1 MINKDL
7 IYKRRELCK
16 NLENRK
22 ITKDEY
28 DREFTKL
35 TSEIH
40 KQFREISEA
49 NKVEI
54 KADLKK
60 KIYTAKEL
68 KKEVAQYLYE
78 LMKDIFSEDEIK
90 GVFRAGYK
98 MLR

>member
-16 NLENRK
+16 NLESRK
-22 ITKDEY
+22 ITQDEY

-35 TSEIH
+35 TSEIYR
-40 KQFREISEA
+40 QFREISESQ
-49 NKVEI
+49 KVEI
-54 KADLKK
+54 KADFKK

-68 KKEVAQYLYE
+68 KKEVARYLYE
-78 LMKDIFSEDEIK
+78 LMKDTFSEDEIK